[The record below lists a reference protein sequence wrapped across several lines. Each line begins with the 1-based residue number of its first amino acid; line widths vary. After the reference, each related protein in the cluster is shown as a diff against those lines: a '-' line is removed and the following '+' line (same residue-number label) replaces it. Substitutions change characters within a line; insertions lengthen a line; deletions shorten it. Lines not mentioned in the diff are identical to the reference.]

1 MPPRRKPTKPA
12 PSSAAPPPPPPPA
25 TYETGVQDRSHN
37 RYLDQ
42 QNAQRFRD
50 VLTRYEAKE
59 YTKGLDEV
67 QLILDQYPEHGESL
81 CMKGM
86 FLCCLDRKAEGYEL
100 VKRGVKN
107 DMGSHIVWHV
117 YALCLRADKNF
128 EEALKCYKKACEIE
142 KDSLNLLNDL
152 STLTVH
158 LRHYHDYVGVR
169 LQILRSQPR
178 LRRNWIALAVAQFL
192 AHQYPSAC
200 QTLAYYESML
210 REVPEGDVEFGE
222 VLLFHA
228 KVLEEAGEYE
238 RCIEFLSEK
247 SAQIVDR
254 TAYSVQRAR
263 LLLKLGRTESALWAW
278 EVLLEENPES
288 NEYIKATVQAQGG
301 DCDAT
306 DSTAREHAVTLLD
319 ALSTKYPRSLSIP
332 RLALTLCLSSHPS
345 FRTRTSAY
353 LLSALSKGVP
363 SLFAD
368 VKALYTADEE
378 GREKARIVGEVVEG
392 FRRSLEEKGAVVTDE
407 IGDDGTADSPS
418 TYLWTLYFLASHY
431 SQLCQPSLALS
442 TLSIA
447 LSHTP
452 SLPEL
457 HTLRARILKRAG
469 DAVGAAQAMEDARKL
484 DGQDR
489 FLNCKAAKYR
499 IRNGETEEAE
509 KVAGLF
515 TRKDAPSPFEDLVEM
530 QCLWF
535 VQEEGDAYATKE
547 DWARALRR
555 YHQILDIFQEVE
567 EDQYDFHAYC
577 MRKYTLNA
585 YVEMLRFE
593 DKLRD
598 HPRFAS
604 AAKSAIEI
612 YCRMH
617 DSPSSFSV
625 PRLPNGSI
633 TNGLTG
639 DEAEEKKKR
648 EEEEEKARKEEE
660 AEAEEKAR
668 KEAEEKEAAAAGAG
682 GKKDKKQGKGKKPAE
697 KPATEKSAKKE
708 PAKEEE
714 AAVVLNVYQDK
725 DPLGVEH
732 ITLALKGPLEQAL
745 RFLRPLERVRA
756 KDAETWR
763 LKAEVEVRRG
773 KLLSAAQALR
783 TAYSLDA
790 SAPSLLPTLIR
801 LAQNAG
807 SATPEPAAV
816 ASALSSTLAA
826 LFGGS
831 DVPLAQFVD
840 AQLQKYPSNAEW
852 LLQAAEAKRL
862 LGAEHQD
869 GAKELVLQLV
879 KNDEL
884 NPTIKQLSRGL
895 AFFGSNSAPSAD
907 FDAFRSAAAQKY
919 PLARAF
925 KTAEE
930 LQAMNAK
937 LAQESSEV
945 SGEEEA

>member
-12 PSSAAPPPPPPPA
+12 PSSAAPPPPPPA
-25 TYETGVQDRSHN
+25 TYETGVQDKSHN

-59 YTKGLDEV
+59 YQKGLDEV

-86 FLCCLDRKAEGYEL
+86 FLCCLDRKDEGYEL

-158 LRHYHDYVGVR
+158 LRHYTDYVGVR

-178 LRRNWIALAVAQFL
+178 LRRNWIALAVAQYL
-192 AHQYPSAC
+192 AAQYPAAC

-247 SAQIVDR
+247 SGQIVDR

-288 NEYIKATVQAQGG
+288 TEYIKATVQAQGG
-301 DCDAT
+301 DCDAA
-306 DSTAREHAVTLLD
+306 DSATREHAVTLLD

-332 RLALTLCLSSHPS
+332 RLALSLCPSSHSS
-345 FRTRTSAY
+345 FRTRVSKY
-353 LLSALSKGVP
+353 LLTALSKGVP

-368 VKALYTADEE
+368 VKALYTGDEE
-378 GREKARIVGEVVEG
+378 GAEKARIVGEVVEG
-392 FRRSLEEKGAVVTDE
+392 FRRSLEERGAVVTDE
-407 IGDDGTADSPS
+407 IGDDDTADSPS

-431 SQLCQPSLALS
+431 SQLSQPSLALS
-442 TLSIA
+442 TLSLA

-499 IRNGETEEAE
+499 IRNGEMEEAE

-535 VQEEGDAYATKE
+535 IQEEGDAYAAKE

-585 YVEMLRFE
+585 YVELLRFE

-625 PRLPNGSI
+625 PQLPNGSAA
-633 TNGLTG
+633 NGVSA
-639 DEAEEKKKR
+639 DEEEQKKKQ
-648 EEEEEKARKEEE
+648 EEEAEKARKEKE
-660 AEAEEKAR
+660 EAEEKAK
-668 KEAEEKEAAAAGAG
+668 KEAEEKEIAAAAAG
-682 GKKDKKQGKGKKPAE
+682 GKKDKKKGKGKKPAE
-697 KPATEKSAKKE
+697 KPATEEPAKKE

-714 AAVVLNVYQDK
+714 SAVALNVYHDK

-732 ITLALKGPLEQAL
+732 MTLASKDPLEQAL
-745 RFLRPLERVRA
+745 RFLRPLERVKA
-756 KDAETWR
+756 KDVETWR

-790 SAPSLLPTLIR
+790 SAPSLLPTLVR
-801 LAQNAG
+801 LALAAS
-807 SATPEPAAV
+807 SATIEPAAV
-816 ASALSSTLAA
+816 ASALSSSLAA
-826 LFGGS
+826 LLGGS
-831 DVPLAQFVD
+831 DVPLAPFVD
-840 AQLQKYPSNAEW
+840 AQLQKNPVNAEW

-862 LGAEHQD
+862 LGTEQQD
-869 GAKELVLQLV
+869 SAKELVLQLV

-884 NPTIKQLSRGL
+884 KPTIKQLSRGM
-895 AFFGSNSAPSAD
+895 AFLISVSASSAD
-907 FDAFRSAAAQKY
+907 LDSFRTVAAQKY

-930 LQAMNAK
+930 LQAMDAK
-937 LAQESSEV
+937 LGQDASEV
-945 SGEEEA
+945 VGEEEA